1 MEKEIVKIE
10 REKLSAMT
18 GAIAKMSLA
27 IMLGCNSDSDGVVD
41 MSCDMFMDSM
51 SAALEAAKEAI
62 ENVKELN
69 EE

>member
-27 IMLGCNSDSDGVVD
+27 IMLGCKSDSDGATD
-41 MSCDMFMDSM
+41 MSCDMFIDSM

>member
-1 MEKEIVKIE
+1 
-10 REKLSAMT
+10 
-18 GAIAKMSLA
+18 MSLA
-27 IMLGCNSDSDGVVD
+27 IMLGCESDSDGVVD
-41 MSCDMFMDSM
+41 RSCDMCMDSM